1 MNEIVAKELKVLRVR
16 KDLTLEKVAEDLG
29 TNRET
34 IRRYEKGETE
44 ITIEKLERLL
54 NYYETDK
61 RIFFENVCANMQQ
74 KQEGMKWKQK
84 KKF

>member
-74 KQEGMKWKQK
+74 KQEGMK
-84 KKF
+84 

>member
-74 KQEGMKWKQK
+74 QED
-84 KKF
+84 